1 MKPICRNGWSEKRNT
16 YGDQPSCQEKESSIV
31 QIVDVIDETFHIGR
45 PQVRLVRPARGQKES
60 KFETEPQ
67 HPKGKSNHQAPKS
80 SWFVC
85 ARPEYSE

>member
-16 YGDQPSCQEKESSIV
+16 DGDQPSSQEKESSIV

-45 PQVRLVRPARGQKES
+45 PQVRLVRPAGGQKES

-67 HPKGKSNHQAPKS
+67 HPKGKSNHEAPKGS
-80 SWFVC
+80 RLIR
-85 ARPEYSE
+85 ARPEDSE